1 MGSNDVTHSFIEQ
14 SVVFQPMNRLF
25 SIALMLIASLVG
37 SVTSAHA
44 DDDDMSFSLD
54 EVSGDE
60 APANTDAQF
69 DDLDDDGDMSF
80 DIIDTLKKQ
89 RSRKRRRKRLS
100 ST

>member
-44 DDDDMSFSLD
+44 DDDMSFSLD

-60 APANTDAQF
+60 APA
-69 DDLDDDGDMSF
+69 
-80 DIIDTLKKQ
+80 IRTLN
-89 RSRKRRRKRLS
+89 SMT
-100 ST
+100 STMMAT